1 MTLREL
7 QKLFP
12 NLIVFLN
19 ENHFKNEFDDFYLAK
34 YNNFLLFSGLIFELK
49 SPPITE
55 EICQKKEKPLLRLLR
70 LVVKKG
76 LAYL

>member
-19 ENHFKNEFDDFYLAK
+19 ENHFKNEFDDFFTTYMV
-34 YNNFLLFSGLIFELK
+34 FLFGKI
-49 SPPITE
+49 
-55 EICQKKEKPLLRLLR
+55 
-70 LVVKKG
+70 
-76 LAYL
+76 